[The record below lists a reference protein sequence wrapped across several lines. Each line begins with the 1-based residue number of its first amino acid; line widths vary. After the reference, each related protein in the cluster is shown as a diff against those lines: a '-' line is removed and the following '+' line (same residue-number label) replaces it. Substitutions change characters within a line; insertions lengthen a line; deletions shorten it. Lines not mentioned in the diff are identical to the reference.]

1 MDSDGERSWRWLGR
15 ARLWRFLPG
24 QCGDRGVF
32 PPWELTGPGL
42 CPATSVFPTREQA
55 PSPQPQV
62 DFTNFQA
69 LFLLKKSH
77 SVIKIQSCSL
87 V

>member
-1 MDSDGERSWRWLGR
+1 MDSDGGRDLGDGWEE
-15 ARLWRFLPG
+15 LVSGGLSLSSVVT
-24 QCGDRGVF
+24 GVF
-32 PPWELTGPGL
+32 PPWELAGPGL
-42 CPATSVFPTREQA
+42 CPAASVFPTREQA
-55 PSPQPQV
+55 PPQPQV
-62 DFTNFQA
+62 DFTTFQA